1 MNFPGD
7 SKDSV
12 EGEHEV
18 QLLTVGGIVYGVF
31 NECISAIVD
40 WIEPAPLPHAPAPV
54 LGVVSVQGR
63 MLTVLD
69 LADFPAAGVTLVVR
83 TSANKIIALK
93 GDEQLALAVDTVDE
107 KVSGKLKSN
116 IADSVDFVLGTV
128 NAGGRE
134 VSILNVDQLFA
145 AAIQGRERRRRRF

>member
-1 MNFPGD
+1 MKLDEDFNDRADGEQELQLV
-7 SKDSV
+7 SV
-12 EGEHEV
+12 GR
-18 QLLTVGGIVYGVF
+18 TVYGIF
-31 NECISAIVD
+31 KNRISGMVD
-40 WIEPAPLPHAPAPV
+40 WAEPAPLPHAPPAV

-69 LADFPAAGVTLVVR
+69 LAAFPAAGTMPVVR